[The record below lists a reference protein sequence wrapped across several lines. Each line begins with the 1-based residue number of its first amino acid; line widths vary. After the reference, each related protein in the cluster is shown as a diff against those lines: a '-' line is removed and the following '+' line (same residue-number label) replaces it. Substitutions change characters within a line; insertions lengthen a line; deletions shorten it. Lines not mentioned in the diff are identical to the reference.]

1 MAVHWAGTVVAPQF
15 DVVDPISIAIPVG
28 TAVADIADAVRAVL
42 GRPGE
47 EQVRVIAATPPLRQL
62 SEVRTRNSHK
72 YRDQGILG
80 LIRRQWGVETASRS
94 MGVFHLLRWRE
105 NCCRKFQG

>member
-1 MAVHWAGTVVAPQF
+1 M
-15 DVVDPISIAIPVG
+15 
-28 TAVADIADAVRAVL
+28 ADIADAVRAVL

-72 YRDQGILG
+72 YRD
-80 LIRRQWGVETASRS
+80 RRVIDL
-94 MGVFHLLRWRE
+94 V
-105 NCCRKFQG
+105 

>member
-42 GRPGE
+42 GRPPE
-47 EQVRVIAATPPLRQL
+47 EQVIPWHLTATPPLWQL
-62 SEVRTRNSHK
+62 STVRARNSHIN
-72 YRDQGILG
+72 RVQSVIDL
-80 LIRRQWGVETASRS
+80 V
-94 MGVFHLLRWRE
+94 
-105 NCCRKFQG
+105 